1 MNDVEFLFSR
11 AYWPYSSIFFCGLS
25 VQWFSSFLHFD
36 VILLLN
42 YRSSLHVLHISP
54 LPDICLQIF
63 LPKSVARLFVF
74 LRETFE
80 ELKF

>member
-1 MNDVEFLFSR
+1 MMLNIFFSR
-11 AYWPYSSIFFCGLS
+11 AYWPHSSIVFCGVS
-25 VQWFSSFLHFD
+25 VQWFSSFLNFV

-42 YRSSLHVLHISP
+42 CRSSLYVLHTSP
-54 LPDICLQIF
+54 LPDISLQIF
-63 LPKSVARLFVF
+63 LPKSVARLFIF